1 MRFRRKS
8 ENRVDAETETGQ
20 KDRARARKRDDG
32 EDGSDTIAVD
42 IRASLGKTT
51 QKTPG
56 VVVDDDDDDDVDDD
70 SSAANELRCAAEQK
84 QQIR

>member
-1 MRFRRKS
+1 MGGSKRK
-8 ENRVDAETETGQ
+8 EWGGN
-20 KDRARARKRDDG
+20 
-32 EDGSDTIAVD
+32 TIAVD
-42 IRASLGKTT
+42 IRASSLGKST

-56 VVVDDDDDDDVDDD
+56 VVVDDDVDDD